1 MMKSMNFPFIKS
13 LSIFTIS
20 NVINAAIPFL
30 LLPVLTF
37 YLSPADFGIISMFQV
52 LLMILLPFA
61 GFNSESSV
69 IRYYYEKEKYN
80 YASFITNALY
90 LILIGA
96 VVLIPV
102 FFIFHEEIIS
112 LLFGAESHQVNQK
125 WLWVMLAIAVSQ
137 NIFQVQQNFL
147 QVQYRAVEY
156 GIYRISKTALELGLS
171 ILLIVYVNNTWVSR
185 MEGQLIPA
193 LLFMLIALF
202 LLYKNR
208 LLNGKFDWKSMK
220 ANLAYGLPLLPHVLS
235 GVIMTFSDRIFITN
249 MISASETGIYAVG
262 YQVGMIMSL
271 LQSSFNQAWVP
282 WLFAKLKTNDEQIK
296 LKIVK
301 YTYLYFLLM
310 IVCAALIILL
320 APLFFRV
327 FIGDSFS
334 GGLNFVFFIAI
345 GFAVNGM
352 YKMVVNYIFY
362 IKKTYFI
369 AVLTLVSA
377 STSITLNFILIP
389 EFGAIGAA
397 YSTAIAFTVEFILA
411 WILSASLYKMPWLY
425 FITKKRSY

>member
-1 MMKSMNFPFIKS
+1 MIRNLNFPFIKS
-13 LSIFTIS
+13 LSVFTVA

-30 LLPVLTF
+30 LLPVLTY

-52 LLMILLPFA
+52 LLTILLPFA
-61 GFNSESSV
+61 GYNAESSV

-96 VVLIPV
+96 LVIIPV
-102 FFIFHEEIIS
+102 FFFFHDEIIK
-112 LLFGAESHQVNQK
+112 LLFGAEAPNVSEK
-125 WLWVMLAIAVSQ
+125 WLWVMLIVAVSR
-137 NIFQVQQNFL
+137 NIFQVQQNLL

-156 GIYRISKTALELGLS
+156 GIYRILKTAFELGLS
-171 ILLIVYVNNTWVSR
+171 IVLIIYVNNTWISR
-185 MEGQLIPA
+185 MEGQFIPA
-193 LLFMLIALF
+193 LLFMLISLF
-202 LLYKNR
+202 LLYKNK
-208 LLNGKFDWKSMK
+208 LLNMKFDWKCMK
-220 ANLAYGLPLLPHVLS
+220 ANLAYGFPLLPHVLS

-282 WLFAKLKTNDEQIK
+282 WLFGKLKTNDEQVK

-310 IVCAALIILL
+310 IICAAVIILL

-362 IKKTYFI
+362 IKKTYYI
-369 AVLTLVSA
+369 AALTVVSA
-377 STSITLNFILIP
+377 TTSITLNFIFISRY
-389 EFGAIGAA
+389 GAIGAA
-397 YSTAIAFTVEFILA
+397 YSTAITFTLEFILA

-425 FITKKRSY
+425 FVKGRRG

>member
-1 MMKSMNFPFIKS
+1 
-13 LSIFTIS
+13 
-20 NVINAAIPFL
+20 
-30 LLPVLTF
+30 
-37 YLSPADFGIISMFQV
+37 
-52 LLMILLPFA
+52 
-61 GFNSESSV
+61 
-69 IRYYYEKEKYN
+69 
-80 YASFITNALY
+80 
-90 LILIGA
+90 
-96 VVLIPV
+96 VLIPV